1 MVQGS
6 LKKKAGTGPKR
17 YATFLL
23 YKSFFIANNSEGIL
37 LWEPR
42 ALGPKPG
49 PRQIAPKKQSLIKQ
63 QKMTKKLTAGLISKT
78 ERNLAQKAGHL
89 ELLAGGK
96 KDKKKENGNKG
107 GK

>member
-6 LKKKAGTGPKR
+6 LKRKATAAPKR
-17 YATFLL
+17 PT
-23 YKSFFIANNSEGIL
+23 
-37 LWEPR
+37 

-63 QKMTKKLTAGLISKT
+63 KKMTQKLTAGLVVKT
-78 ERNLAQKAGHL
+78 ERNLAQRAGHL

-96 KDKKKENGNKG
+96 KDRKKTDKGNATNNKNNNTNKG
-107 GK
+107 GKY

>member
-17 YATFLL
+17 
-23 YKSFFIANNSEGIL
+23 
-37 LWEPR
+37 PR

-63 QKMTKKLTAGLISKT
+63 QKMTKVIFILFALQKLTAGLISKT

>member
-17 YATFLL
+17 YATVLL
-23 YKSFFIANNSEGIL
+23 YKSFLSQ
-37 LWEPR
+37 PR

>member
-17 YATFLL
+17 
-23 YKSFFIANNSEGIL
+23 
-37 LWEPR
+37 PR

-96 KDKKKENGNKG
+96 KDKKKESGNGNKG

>member
-17 YATFLL
+17 
-23 YKSFFIANNSEGIL
+23 
-37 LWEPR
+37 PR

-63 QKMTKKLTAGLISKT
+63 QKMTKVCLSFFGFFSLVVGDG
-78 ERNLAQKAGHL
+78 EVC
-89 ELLAGGK
+89 EVY
-96 KDKKKENGNKG
+96 
-107 GK
+107 

>member
-6 LKKKAGTGPKR
+6 LKKKAVLRKR
-17 YATFLL
+17 LIWLKFR
-23 YKSFFIANNSEGIL
+23 
-37 LWEPR
+37 PR